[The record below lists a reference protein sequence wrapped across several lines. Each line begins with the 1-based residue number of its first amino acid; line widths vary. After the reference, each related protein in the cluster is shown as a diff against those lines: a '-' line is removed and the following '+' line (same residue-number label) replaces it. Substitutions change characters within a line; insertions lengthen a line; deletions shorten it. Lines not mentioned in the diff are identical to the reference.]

1 MYHPRLSG
9 NHYAMGQKMGNIFK
23 RNNVQFPIRLD
34 AFQKDFGRKSGA
46 LLKQHFPEAAAEIK
60 GITDVTGYDNELFT
74 SWMMC
79 MGCCLYED
87 ENPSEVRGCTA
98 FGFEHHGQLYYG
110 RDNDLPPVLKKTSNS
125 AYYQPE
131 QKNRFILN
139 TSSFINGEEGI
150 NQHGLVVAMT
160 FVLPKLD
167 EIKPGFNSVFLVR
180 YILEN
185 SNTVADGIE
194 TLQKL
199 PIASS
204 CNIFLMD
211 KNGEMMVVEC
221 NPLAMH
227 IRCPEKNRRGERF
240 IVTVN
245 HFSSEEMWQHDASD
259 RNAYFSEA
267 RYQTAHRALM
277 DIEDDDGVDYAME
290 ILSGRYGFIC
300 QYEKSLNFETIWSS
314 VFDIQKNKVY
324 RAEGN
329 PQKTKYVEDRRLIL

>member
-1 MYHPRLSG
+1 MYHPRLKG
-9 NHYAMGQKMGNIFK
+9 EPYAMGQKMGNIFK

-34 AFQKDFGRKSGA
+34 AFQKQFGRASGA

-60 GITDVTGYDNELFT
+60 GITDVTGDDNDLFT

-98 FGFEHHGQLYYG
+98 FGFEHNGQLYYG
-110 RDNDLPPVLKKTSNS
+110 RDNDLPPVLKKTSMS
-125 AYYQPE
+125 EYYHPE
-131 QKNRFILN
+131 HKNRFILN
-139 TSSFINGEEGI
+139 TSSFVNGEEGI
-150 NQHGLVVAMT
+150 NQHGLVAAMT
-160 FVLPKLD
+160 FVLPRLD
-167 EIKPGFNSVFLVR
+167 EVRPGLNAVFLVR

-185 SNTVADGIE
+185 CHSVDEGIE
-194 TLQKL
+194 ALHTL

-204 CNIFLMD
+204 CIILLMD
-211 KNGEMMVVEC
+211 RSGKMVVVEC

-227 IRCPEKNRRGERF
+227 IRYPERNGNGEWF

-259 RNAYFSEA
+259 RNAFFSA
-267 RYQTAHRALM
+267 VRYQTAYQALM
-277 DIEDDDGVDYAME
+277 NIDESDGVEYAMD
-290 ILSGRYGFIC
+290 ILRGRFGFMC
-300 QYEKSLNFETIWSS
+300 QYDKGLNFDTIWSS
-314 VFDIQKNKVY
+314 VFDIKGKKVY

-329 PQKTKYVEDRRLIL
+329 PLMTKFIQDNRLSN